1 MRPLRWNQ
9 PVSGARAY
17 PRCPAAGGPS
27 STSNIKHFRVSS
39 HASYGRFMTPVDA
52 AAPSPTQDRCS
63 PYEMYAHMVKVHG
76 LKVTSSGQISLPA
89 EIRRRWQ
96 ADEVL
101 LIDKGDHVL
110 VRPAPQD
117 AVAQLR
123 GSLPSGGV
131 TADEVP
137 DEGCALEA
145 GLEEERWSS
154 STPPR

>member
-1 MRPLRWNQ
+1 MRAN
-9 PVSGARAY
+9 
-17 PRCPAAGGPS
+17 PRCPAAGGPL
-27 STSNIKHFRVSS
+27 STSEIEHFRVSN
-39 HASYGRFMTPVDA
+39 HAFYGRFMTPVDA
-52 AAPSPTQDRCS
+52 AAPSPTQDQRS

-89 EIRRRWQ
+89 EIRRRWET
-96 ADEVL
+96 DEVL

-123 GSLPSGGV
+123 GSLPAGAVS
-131 TADEVP
+131 ADEVR
-137 DEGCALEA
+137 DQERALEA
-145 GLEEERWSS
+145 RLEEERWSS